1 MILTIRKFNIS
12 YYCSFSPKS
21 LGVSMALCQNV
32 VNPAGGIFLPSG
44 ENLKSSDFDDSKNF

>member
-44 ENLKSSDFDDSKNF
+44 ENLKSSDFDDLKIF